1 MTLDQCKCNETVL
14 ITHLIGASPFRRR
27 LMEMGLVPDT
37 NVTILKAAP
46 FRDPIEIFFKNCR
59 CILSK
64 NEASLIEVRSQLK

>member
-1 MTLDQCKCNETVL
+1 MKLNELKRGQSARVTS
-14 ITHLIGASPFRRR
+14 ISATAAAKRR

-37 NVTILKAAP
+37 NVTILKVAP